1 MHSVYVVYEVVN
13 IPTYPQIFPP
23 PQFPHPDFQPP
34 FPPMMQPF
42 PTSPT
47 FPSNPLQPI
56 PYIPKQ
62 YSTQSIKIVCVC
74 KSVTTASYYCSQA
87 PNRYTVGPIQIVE

>member
-13 IPTYPQIFPP
+13 IPTYPQVFPQP
-23 PQFPHPDFQPP
+23 HFTPQFPPV
-34 FPPMMQPF
+34 MQPY

-47 FPSNPLQPI
+47 FPSSPLQPI
-56 PYIPKQ
+56 PYMPKQ
-62 YSTQSIKIVCVC
+62 YVPQSVRIVCVC

-87 PNRYTVGPIQIVE
+87 PGRYTFGPVQIIE